1 MEAIPKEQER
11 RSKQKKGGAK
21 AREVV
26 QVLDREVVQVL
37 DSNQNRSTNVKDV
50 KNLNGMHA
58 QPGKRLDVSV
68 PMVYCVDMLVQGTDV
83 DEPGSVSLCLM
94 YVRHDMDDIITVVY
108 DGYPQ
113 RNRWK
118 HRI

>member
-1 MEAIPKEQER
+1 M
-11 RSKQKKGGAK
+11 
-21 AREVV
+21 
-26 QVLDREVVQVL
+26 LDREVVQVL
-37 DSNQNRSTNVKDV
+37 QSNHNRSTNAE
-50 KNLNGMHA
+50 NLNGMHA